1 MWWIL
6 EIIGYAAIGTFTMI
20 AVNAWDERISLLKSA
35 TNVTEDNY
43 HDYTI
48 IAGLF
53 WPITLGAAI
62 AMGLVIAV
70 GKFLKLII
78 KLIVKLCGG

>member
-6 EIIGYAAIGTFTMI
+6 GIVGYAAIGTFTMI
-20 AVNAWDERISLLKSA
+20 AVNAWDEGISLLKSA

-43 HDYTI
+43 RDYTI

-53 WPITLGAAI
+53 WPVTLGAAI
-62 AMGLVIAV
+62 AMGLVIIS
-70 GKFLKLII
+70 GKTLKLII